1 MDDHIAEYRRG
12 LMALP
17 DVTRTIALYEDVWV
31 PYAKWNII
39 RNAVETVLR
48 MPPKNQAL
56 CLLISGVSGMGKSAM
71 VDRLNRHYGLKI
83 GVSNP
88 CMVSM
93 ELKADV
99 DFKKFKKQLFST
111 LTAGM
116 RLSDNNM
123 TDELMLGA
131 VRALNIRAIGIDEI
145 NNLTLATRSDV
156 SRSLVHLKTLGGS
169 PFHLSVIALGSDRA
183 ENALASEKSLLRRF
197 DIFTLDRWVE
207 NAEFRSW
214 LAGYQATLPLRNPSN
229 LTAENEIQFILEC
242 TKGNT
247 DGIVKLIQRAA
258 AWSIVEGAEA
268 VNLEMLKLG
277 WATMPPVLK

>member
-1 MDDHIAEYRRG
+1 MEQHSQRG
-12 LMALP
+12 GN
-17 DVTRTIALYEDVWV
+17 YF
-31 PYAKWNII
+31 K
-39 RNAVETVLR
+39 NAAQ
-48 MPPKNQAL
+48 NQAL
-56 CLLISGVSGMGKSAM
+56 CLLISGDSGMGKSAM
-71 VDRLNRHYGLKI
+71 IDRLKRHYGLKV

-116 RLSDNNM
+116 RLSDDNM

-169 PFHLSVIALGSDRA
+169 PFHLSVIALGNDRA
-183 ENALASEKSLLRRF
+183 ENALASEKSLRRRF
-197 DIFTLDRWVE
+197 ESFTLDRWVE

-214 LAGYQATLPLRNPSN
+214 LAGYEATLPLRNQSN
-229 LTAENEIQFILEC
+229 LTAEKEIKFILEC

-258 AWSIVEGAEA
+258 AWSIVEGVEV

-277 WATMPPVLK
+277 RAEMPPVLKL